1 MGKKV
6 DKAALLARRLPED
19 DVEIEG
25 VGTVRV
31 RALSRAE
38 AMKVQRLAA
47 KERDAHQIALGM
59 MDPPMSVDDVK
70 AWAAASPAG
79 EMERVSRRIAELSGV
94 ISEGAQ
100 KSGVPGVRD
109 ESGG

>member
-1 MGKKV
+1 MGMV
-6 DKAALLARRLPED
+6 DKAALLAPRLPED
-19 DVEIEG
+19 DVEIPG

-38 AMKVQRLAA
+38 AMKVQRLPS
-47 KERDAHQIALGM
+47 KERDAQTIALGM

-70 AWAAASPAG
+70 AWAAASPAA
-79 EMERVSRRIAELSGV
+79 EMEAVARRIAELSG
-94 ISEGAQ
+94 ILTEGAQ

-109 ESGG
+109 ES